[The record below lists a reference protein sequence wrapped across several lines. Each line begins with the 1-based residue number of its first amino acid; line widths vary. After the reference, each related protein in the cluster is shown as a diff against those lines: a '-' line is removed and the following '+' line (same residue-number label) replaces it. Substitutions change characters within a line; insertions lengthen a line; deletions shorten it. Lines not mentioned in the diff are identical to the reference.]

1 MSQDAVE
8 KFLKSLDEDEG
19 LRKKFTAAV
28 AEDERSPAAVAGFAN
43 KNGFDFTEED
53 LENASKSVSA
63 AEPEALSDKDLEAV
77 AGGII
82 VVGGS
87 FSTSLLRSL
96 VSYKIPTKLYE

>member
-1 MSQDAVE
+1 MSQEAVE

-19 LRKKFTAAV
+19 LRTKFTAAV
-28 AEDERSPAAVAGFAN
+28 AEEERSPAAVAAFA
-43 KNGFDFTEED
+43 KENGFDFTEED
-53 LENASKSVSA
+53 LENATKSVA

-87 FSTSLLRSL
+87 FSTTLLRSL
-96 VSYKIPTKLYE
+96 YSYKIPTKLYE